1 MRSDPT
7 QLRDLRNGVLKR
19 SAVAHCSSEDA
30 ADIFRRSCSLDPV
43 SVAGR
48 GEVVKVNF
56 GRSVAGCIDAEL
68 QKIRL
73 RC

>member
-48 GEVVKVNF
+48 GEVVAEIL
-56 GRSVAGCIDAEL
+56 GTAPSEHIGVAITTL
-68 QKIRL
+68 
-73 RC
+73 